1 MAVRIISDGGPD
13 GTKLGQSASDLIAL
27 YGGTVASQRASS
39 VQATSLISAYTATT
53 ASALIGALLLL
64 LFGVIAKGQ
73 TETRA
78 TIAKARAQVQQP
90 LYREYRGVRLGM
102 TAAEARTKLGEPA
115 MKSNEQDFYVVSAN
129 ETAQI
134 AYDAAQKIMT
144 ISVDYT
150 GGVGAPDY
158 RSVVGEGLLQK
169 PDGSLFRMVLY
180 DSERFW
186 VTYNKSASVVPVVT
200 ITIGTMK

>member
-1 MAVRIISDGGPD
+1 MRSSTEEFKIRIVEI
-13 GTKLGQSASDLIAL
+13 
-27 YGGTVASQRASS
+27 VFF
-39 VQATSLISAYTATT
+39 V
-53 ASALIGALLLL
+53 IGIILLLL
-64 LFGVIAKGQ
+64 LGAVATGQAQAKKIAMGHSQ
-73 TETRA
+73 
-78 TIAKARAQVQQP
+78 IQQP

-102 TAAEARTKLGEPA
+102 TAAEARAKLGEPA
-115 MKSNEQDFYVVSAN
+115 MKSDEQDFYVFSLN

-134 AYDAAQKIMT
+134 VYSAQKVVT
-144 ISVDYT
+144 ISADYA

-158 RSVVGEGLLQK
+158 KSVVGENLLQR

-186 VTYNKSASVVPVVT
+186 VSYNKSASEVPVVT